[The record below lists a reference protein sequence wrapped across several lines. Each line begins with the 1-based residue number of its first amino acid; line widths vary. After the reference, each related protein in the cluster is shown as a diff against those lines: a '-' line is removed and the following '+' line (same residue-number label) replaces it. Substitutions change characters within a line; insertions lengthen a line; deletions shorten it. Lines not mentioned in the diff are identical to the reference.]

1 METVVEAL
9 TLLKLQ
15 AGLEATLGMRGGTR
29 VAAEQELRIIQTRL
43 ATYPEAAKPAL
54 GAAQSRR
61 CSILELT
68 AEDVENWVVD
78 TAAKLGYQVVV

>member
-9 TLLKLQ
+9 RLLKRQ
-15 AGLEATLGMRGGTR
+15 AVLEATLGMRGGTR
-29 VAAEQELRIIQTRL
+29 VAAEQELRVIQSRL
-43 ATYPEAAKPAL
+43 GACPEAAKAVL
-54 GAAQSRR
+54 TTAHSRR

-78 TAAKLGYQVVV
+78 SAA